1 MIVAMETDDQGQE
14 RNKETKPSAPSGIM
28 LHLFQF

>member
-28 LHLFQF
+28 LHLFQL